1 MKIYTNTFD
10 LRQPSEKKFWV
21 APHSDFKIGIN
32 VLGYNGTEMTYPPS
46 NIDLYK
52 DGVKLTV
59 DSNDGNMTYWK
70 IKSEGTG
77 EVTYTVKAKRNNN
90 KVVGE
95 LKLIQVVTD
104 STVYDQESGGEI
116 PSDLEVDSIQSN
128 DIDAK
133 NIRSQGGA
141 FYTLSEGCNNSY
153 TAKIDSNGHAEFN
166 TIKASDAEFHIIKAS
181 DGCITLGCDYIQTP
195 TMNTDNLIVMDNITT
210 VKNGETKLQINSNK
224 IIGDL
229 VEFTDGCASN
239 GAIEMRGTYKSTGC
253 AAPSMYFEGWY
264 GTWSQSTDDY
274 PFIEIND
281 SDTDKKICFNL
292 TNLVQTINNTGYGCG
307 FPGNYSFRPTIAKDK
322 NGNDIVVLAI
332 SQPT

>member
-104 STVYDQESGGEI
+104 STVYEQESGGEI
-116 PSDLEVDSIQSN
+116 PEILDVKSVKTQNLIVANSYGINSTGGGCFKKVSVPDANVYIDGELDGMTIGRINLNGCTGKGIFESINTSNGEVVIRQDDVIIQSN
-128 DIDAK
+128 
-133 NIRSQGGA
+133 NNPTLEVTGGCGA
-141 FYTLSEGCNNSY
+141 MP
-153 TAKIDSNGHAEFN
+153 KIYLYYGHGNEQV
-166 TIKASDAEFHIIKAS
+166 
-181 DGCITLGCDYIQTP
+181 YISP
-195 TMNTDNLIVMDNITT
+195 S
-210 VKNGETKLQINSNK
+210 INSQYFDK
-224 IIGDL
+224 
-229 VEFTDGCASN
+229 EFMFQPYFMQELN
-239 GAIEMRGTYKSTGC
+239 G
-253 AAPSMYFEGWY
+253 
-264 GTWSQSTDDY
+264 
-274 PFIEIND
+274 
-281 SDTDKKICFNL
+281 
-292 TNLVQTINNTGYGCG
+292 GCG
-307 FPGNYSFRPTIAKDK
+307 GY
-322 NGNDIVVLAI
+322 VLAAFL
-332 SQPT
+332 

>member
-32 VLGYNGTEMTYPPS
+32 VLGYNGTEMIYPPS

-104 STVYDQESGGEI
+104 STVYEQESGGEL
-116 PSDLEVDSIQSN
+116 PADVEFDSVETQI
-128 DIDAK
+128 
-133 NIRSQGGA
+133 
-141 FYTLSEGCNNSY
+141 LNSIVGEF
-153 TAKIDSNGHAEFN
+153 TNVKTEEFTIGDTVSIDSNGN
-166 TIKASDAEFHIIKAS
+166 AEFHTIKAS
-181 DGCITLGCDYIQTP
+181 DGCIILGCDYIQTP

-229 VEFTDGCASN
+229 VEFTDGCTGN
-239 GAIEMRGTYKSTGC
+239 GVIEMRGTYKSTGC
-253 AAPSMYFEGWY
+253 GAPSMYFEGWY

-292 TNLVQTINNTGYGCG
+292 TNLVQTINNTSYGCG